1 MGKQQLSVLKKLM
14 PYLRRRMPA
23 LVATLLLAAIHVAMS
38 LYIPILVG
46 RAIDCIIDAG
56 RVDFAA
62 MKGQLL
68 GVLICAGVAGLSQW
82 IMSELNNRITYGMT
96 RDLRNAAFRHIQVLP
111 LSYLD
116 RHPRGELVSRV
127 ISDVDTLADGLL
139 MGFTQLFTGVITIL
153 GTLIIMLSDRKSVV

>member
-23 LVATLLLAAIHVAMS
+23 LVANLLLAAIHVAMS

-68 GVLICAGVAGLSQW
+68 GVLICAGVAVWMNVGAVVTVPAWSR
-82 IMSELNNRITYGMT
+82 SSRPMT
-96 RDLRNAAFRHIQVLP
+96 ASGPMR
-111 LSYLD
+111 
-116 RHPRGELVSRV
+116 
-127 ISDVDTLADGLL
+127 
-139 MGFTQLFTGVITIL
+139 
-153 GTLIIMLSDRKSVV
+153 